1 MNYLLYGLNSSKINK
16 FIQKAN
22 YKKVNDINGNLMLI
36 EENAFSNYLALKEY
50 LSKKDIFIDFVN
62 QKKYNDEVYN
72 LEYTMG
78 LSFHIVFKFNGVF
91 YGDILNAD
99 MDLLKIIY
107 DAIFKFGFILR
118 YPDINSLYI
127 RYVGLIPAR
136 IIRDYNLSLEEYV
149 NDFSCVLF
157 INKPKNI
164 TSFDVVSDIRR
175 LFGIKRVG
183 HTGTLDPLATGVMI
197 VTIGRACKIV
207 DLLVAYNK
215 EYIASVK
222 LGIKTDT
229 YDITG
234 NVISSKDKAIS
245 VEKLKKALNS
255 FKKTYYQEVPIYSAI
270 KVDGKKLYDYARS
283 NLDVSLPKKL
293 VTINNIELLDMNGD
307 SFRFKADVSKGCYIR
322 SLIVDIASSL
332 DTYATMTDLVRVR
345 QGNISI
351 NDTQTLDDIKNNDFI
366 IHSIDE
372 VLNYDVIV
380 VSSSLLF
387 KIKNGNVIPNIWNVK
402 DKVIFKDNTNKIIG
416 IYEVFND
423 NELKCF
429 KNFI

>member
-387 KIKNGNVIPNIWNVK
+387 KIKNGNVIPNIWDVK